1 MQNSIP
7 FQSLI
12 HAVRKTDTFF
22 YFPQMLAAIASRG
35 HGVKRK
41 KGKEV
46 DKTQKTLLQ
55 AFGGKK

>member
-1 MQNSIP
+1 
-7 FQSLI
+7 
-12 HAVRKTDTFF
+12 
-22 YFPQMLAAIASRG
+22 MLAAIASRG

-46 DKTQKTLLQ
+46 DKTQKTLFQ